1 MALIELKQVSY
12 RAGDQEILQDVSF
25 AVEEGDYLTLTGPS
39 GSGKSTTLKLIA
51 GLISPNKGEIFYK
64 GQNLDSL
71 DLVQYRRQV
80 SYCFQQPTLFDETV
94 KANLALPFAI
104 RKQDFAEKRA
114 QEALKQVDLP
124 ADYLD
129 KKITTLSGGEKQR
142 VALIRNLLFRPELL
156 LLDEVTTGLDE
167 ESKQI
172 VHQLIARVHQEG
184 TTIVQV
190 THDQEE
196 LAASKQLLHMEKG
209 GVLK

>member
-80 SYCFQQPTLFDETV
+80 SYCFQQPTLFDKTV
-94 KANLALPFAI
+94 KDNLALPFAI
-104 RKQDFAEKRA
+104 RKQDFAEKRV

>member
-80 SYCFQQPTLFDETV
+80 SYCFQQPTLFDKTV
-94 KANLALPFAI
+94 KDNLALPFAI
-104 RKQDFAEKRA
+104 RKQDFAEKQV

>member
-80 SYCFQQPTLFDETV
+80 SYCFQQPTLCDETV
-94 KANLALPFAI
+94 KDNLALPFAI
-104 RKQDFAEKRA
+104 RKQDFAEKRV

>member
-1 MALIELKQVSY
+1 MALIELKQVAY
-12 RAGDQEILQDVSF
+12 QAGDQEILQDVSF

-64 GQNLDSL
+64 GKNLDDL

-94 KANLALPFAI
+94 KDNLALTFAI

-114 QEALKQVDLP
+114 KEALKQVDLP

-142 VALIRNLLFRPELL
+142 VALIRNMLFRPEVL

-196 LAASKQLLHMEKG
+196 LAASKQLLHMGKG
-209 GVLK
+209 GALK

>member
-71 DLVQYRRQV
+71 DLVHYRRQV

-94 KANLALPFAI
+94 KDNLALPFAI
-104 RKQDFAEKRA
+104 R
-114 QEALKQVDLP
+114 KQVDLP

>member
-1 MALIELKQVSY
+1 M
-12 RAGDQEILQDVSF
+12 
-25 AVEEGDYLTLTGPS
+25 
-39 GSGKSTTLKLIA
+39 
-51 GLISPNKGEIFYK
+51 
-64 GQNLDSL
+64 
-71 DLVQYRRQV
+71 

-94 KANLALPFAI
+94 RDNLSLPFAI
-104 RKQDFAEKRA
+104 RKQDFDEKRA

-142 VALIRNLLFRPELL
+142 VALIRNLLFRPEVL

>member
-1 MALIELKQVSY
+1 MALIELKQVAY
-12 RAGDQEILQDVSF
+12 RAGDQEILQAVSF

-64 GQNLDSL
+64 GQNLDNL

-94 KANLALPFAI
+94 RDNLSLPFAI
-104 RKQDFAEKRA
+104 RKQAFDEKRA

-142 VALIRNLLFRPELL
+142 VALIRNLLFRPEVL

>member
-94 KANLALPFAI
+94 KDNLALPFAI
-104 RKQDFAEKRA
+104 R
-114 QEALKQVDLP
+114 KQVDLP

>member
-1 MALIELKQVSY
+1 MALIELKQVAY
-12 RAGDQEILQDVSF
+12 QAGDQEILQDVSF
-25 AVEEGDYLTLTGPS
+25 AAEEGDYLTLTGPS

-64 GQNLDSL
+64 GKNLDDL

-94 KANLALPFAI
+94 KDNLALPFAI
-104 RKQDFAEKRA
+104 RKQDFAEKRVK
-114 QEALKQVDLP
+114 EALKQVDLP

-142 VALIRNLLFRPELL
+142 VALIRNMLFRPEVL

-196 LAASKQLLHMEKG
+196 LAASKQLLHMGKG
-209 GVLK
+209 GALK

>member
-51 GLISPNKGEIFYK
+51 GLISTNKGEIFYK

-94 KANLALPFAI
+94 KDNLPCLLPSASRTLLKSGP
-104 RKQDFAEKRA
+104 RK
-114 QEALKQVDLP
+114 L
-124 ADYLD
+124 
-129 KKITTLSGGEKQR
+129 
-142 VALIRNLLFRPELL
+142 
-156 LLDEVTTGLDE
+156 
-167 ESKQI
+167 
-172 VHQLIARVHQEG
+172 
-184 TTIVQV
+184 
-190 THDQEE
+190 
-196 LAASKQLLHMEKG
+196 
-209 GVLK
+209 

>member
-94 KANLALPFAI
+94 KDNLTLPFAI